1 MAAHLHRRCS
11 LAGGP
16 GSRFAVRRGYGQL
29 AMFSYDNGS
38 SWSTN
43 WYEIHKG
50 GLYAQSVV
58 LKSGEI
64 VTATA
69 VYPGDAGDP
78 GHNTSKTTLHAL
90 RWRTPP
96 RAEVEKGGFMQP
108 LIPPAM
114 FDANGSNL
122 IVGGCTIH

>member
-1 MAAHLHRRCS
+1 MLT
-11 LAGGP
+11 G
-16 GSRFAVRRGYGQL
+16 
-29 AMFSYDNGS
+29 
-38 SWSTN
+38 STN
-43 WYEIHKG
+43 WYEVHKG

-69 VYPGDAGDP
+69 VCKCTYSPLCLLPGASRRGCTDPGDAGDP
-78 GHNTSKTTLHAL
+78 MHNTSRTTLHAL
-90 RWRTPP
+90 RWRPPP